1 MAPWRGGAL
10 DHSGAG
16 RRAAVFLGP
25 VSASREPFRGPAE
38 SPSEGYCRDPPEGS
52 ALPRAS
58 VPTRPERLDH
68 DGGLPSQCARSIR
81 PLATCT
87 AGERGPPEQV
97 LGSSSGGTD
106 KDHVRQH
113 KREQLVQRGGTTA
126 GPHVSAPMRTSASTT
141 PRARPGPRQRTPDP
155 TASDLPRCIRSSGLR
170 GPRLGAHGLHSE
182 RGELRQGG
190 CASRAQARRERARTR
205 PAAARTPHPTSSAS
219 ARCMSDSS
227 RSARMPDEG
236 LHGQR
241 TGSRPT
247 RTRSRGN
254 YRPERRASTPTDEG
268 CG

>member
-1 MAPWRGGAL
+1 MAPWRG
-10 DHSGAG
+10 
-16 RRAAVFLGP
+16 RWPGP
-25 VSASREPFRGPAE
+25 QRCQPARRGP
-38 SPSEGYCRDPPEGS
+38 SSGRPRTQGVPPGQLK
-52 ALPRAS
+52 ALPRAAAETLPRVRPSEGS